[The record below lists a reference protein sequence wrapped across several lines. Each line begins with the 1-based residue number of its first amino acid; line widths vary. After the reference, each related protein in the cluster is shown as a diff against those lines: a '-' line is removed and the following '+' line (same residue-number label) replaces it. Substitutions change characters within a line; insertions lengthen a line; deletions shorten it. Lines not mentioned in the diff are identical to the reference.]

1 MLEIRT
7 GTLRA
12 DAGKLGGYAA
22 VYNAPSKPLTI
33 RGLNNG
39 KPFVE
44 RIAPGAFDGIEG
56 KNVSLLVG
64 HDRSQLLANSASGLL
79 TLRSDSTGLAYEVTL
94 PDTQRARDV
103 RALVEA
109 GVMTEMSFGFYVKS
123 DAWNGDE
130 RTLRSVA
137 LQEISIIEANGA
149 AYPQTSAEARNTSTG
164 AARLRLR
171 LRSV

>member
-1 MLEIRT
+1 MIEIRT

-22 VYNAPSKPLTI
+22 IYNAPSKPLTI
-33 RGLNNG
+33 RGLNGG

-44 RIAPGAFDGIEG
+44 RIAPGAFTGIESQ
-56 KNVSLLVG
+56 NVSLLIG
-64 HDRSQLLANSASGLL
+64 HDRNQLLANSASGLL
-79 TLRSDSTGLAYEVTL
+79 TLRSDERGLAYEVTL

-109 GVMTEMSFGFYVKS
+109 GVMTEMSFGFYVRS
-123 DAWNGDE
+123 DAWNGSE
-130 RTLRSVA
+130 RTLHSVD
-137 LQEISIIEANGA
+137 LREISIIEADGA
-149 AYPQTSAEARNTSTG
+149 AYPQTSAEARNTNAG
-164 AARLRLR
+164 INRLKLR